1 MKIFPPFTLALPL
14 LATGCWDGVLGPFSG
29 IELAAF
35 DSTFQ
40 FVYTDF
46 NADSLHP
53 VEPPPPEQQIGSLL
67 YRASV
72 IPDDTSLSSAPMSL
86 WVRVNVQNA
95 TPDRIELPVVG
106 CTVWP
111 ETYEGPQRAGKPLW
125 VPQGECMQEPYSRFL
140 GPGDTAQF
148 SFLAYDV
155 MLADAMPDGRYYW
168 NAHLRRQSDTLIL
181 RAGSGDVR
189 LRVPGLR
196 YRVQV
201 RLENRHVVRTQVVL
215 TNLNQ
220 EVTRVTFG
228 DCSLSLALY
237 RDAER
242 TELAHSWYAQ
252 DVCLD
257 YLAVADIEADA
268 SLQPDEFTRLFQ
280 ASRLADAG
288 LNARQYYL
296 SVALSHNA
304 RTYEFP
310 VGTMEIW

>member
-1 MKIFPPFTLALPL
+1 
-14 LATGCWDGVLGPFSG
+14 
-29 IELAAF
+29 
-35 DSTFQ
+35 
-40 FVYTDF
+40 
-46 NADSLHP
+46 
-53 VEPPPPEQQIGSLL
+53 
-67 YRASV
+67 
-72 IPDDTSLSSAPMSL
+72 
-86 WVRVNVQNA
+86 
-95 TPDRIELPVVG
+95 
-106 CTVWP
+106 
-111 ETYEGPQRAGKPLW
+111 
-125 VPQGECMQEPYSRFL
+125 
-140 GPGDTAQF
+140 
-148 SFLAYDV
+148 
-155 MLADAMPDGRYYW
+155 MPDGRYYW
-168 NAHLRRQSDTLIL
+168 NARFRRQNDTLIL

-201 RLENRHVVRTQVVL
+201 RLENRNIVRTQVVL

-228 DCSLSLALY
+228 DCSLSLTLY

-242 TELAHSWYAQ
+242 TEPAHSWYAQ
-252 DVCLD
+252 DVCLS

-304 RTYEFP
+304 RTYQFP
-310 VGTMEIW
+310 AATMEIW